1 MKEQLGLNIEIL
13 PRTLRSLTIRPKSS
27 VLSTHRMGLT
37 AEVVRHKLFS
47 VFLARLPTLCPNLWI
62 ANLSCDIRISVIG
75 FLRLE
80 FECTR
85 VWSGV
90 SIEWVVKESTA
101 RLPDRQFWVTDGVV
115 TRECCDPYGADIME
129 MDKVIK

>member
-1 MKEQLGLNIEIL
+1 M
-13 PRTLRSLTIRPKSS
+13 
-27 VLSTHRMGLT
+27 
-37 AEVVRHKLFS
+37 
-47 VFLARLPTLCPNLWI
+47 
-62 ANLSCDIRISVIG
+62 G

-90 SIEWVVKESTA
+90 SIGWVVKESTA
-101 RLPDRQFWVTDGVV
+101 QLPDRQFWVIDGVV

-129 MDKVIK
+129 TDKVNK